1 VRRAGVAAVAV
12 LAAALVA
19 AGSAAPATTTPR
31 ECRGLM
37 ICVTVVGPWVATGAK
52 PVQYL
57 LSCPRG
63 YIVGGTDAELSDRA
77 IDVVFLG
84 NQGAPVNP
92 GITTA
97 RDALF
102 IGTYVGA
109 GDVAATFRPHLGC
122 IPAGG
127 GGGRIPTAVGIFP
140 PGKPTVRHARNVTVR
155 IGKHRLVG
163 SCATGERLVSGWHAI
178 AFKTNVPPPSDI
190 VHGVTATQSVGGG
203 RVVVDVA
210 AAARA
215 TVQVGVLCAG
225 GR

>member
-1 VRRAGVAAVAV
+1 VRRAAALLAGA
-12 LAAALVA
+12 AAALA
-19 AGSAAPATTTPR
+19 AGTAPAASTPR
-31 ECRGLM
+31 ECRGLQV
-37 ICVTVVGPWVATGAK
+37 CVPVVGPWVAVPAT

-92 GITTA
+92 GVTTS

-102 IGTYVGA
+102 VGTYVGA
-109 GDVAATFRPHLGC
+109 GGSAPTFRPHVGC
-122 IPAGG
+122 IPSTG
-127 GGGRIPTAVGIFP
+127 GGGRVPVAAYVFP
-140 PGKPTVRHARNVTVR
+140 PGQPAARHARNVA
-155 IGKHRLVG
+155 VG
-163 SCATGERLVSGWHAI
+163 LGIWHVAEGCAAGERLVSGWHAI
-178 AFKTNVPPPSDI
+178 AFQTKAPPASDL
-190 VHGVTATQSVGGG
+190 VHGVSATQTLRSG
-203 RVVVDVA
+203 RVVVTVS

-215 TVQVGVLCAG
+215 IVQVGAFCSG

>member
-1 VRRAGVAAVAV
+1 VRRAAVLVAT

-19 AGSAAPATTTPR
+19 AGSATPATSTPR

-37 ICVTVVGPWVATGAK
+37 ICVTVIGPWVATGTK

-92 GITTA
+92 GITTS

-102 IGTYVGA
+102 IGTYVGTGSA
-109 GDVAATFRPHLGC
+109 AATFRPHLGC

-127 GGGRIPTAVGIFP
+127 GGGRVPTAVGVFP

-155 IGKHRLVG
+155 IGRHRIAAT
-163 SCATGERLVSGWHAI
+163 CATGERLVSGWHAI
-178 AFKTNVPPPSDI
+178 AFRTKAPPPSDV
-190 VHGVTATQSVGGG
+190 VHGVTATQSVSGG
-203 RVVVDVA
+203 RIVVSVA

-215 TVQVGVLCAG
+215 IVQVGVLCAG

>member
-1 VRRAGVAAVAV
+1 MRRAVAAATLVTA
-12 LAAALVA
+12 LAAAGA
-19 AGSAAPATTTPR
+19 ATPATSTPR

-37 ICVTVVGPWVATGAK
+37 VCVTVAGPWVAVGAT
-52 PVQYL
+52 PTQFL

-63 YIVGGTDAELSDRA
+63 YIVGGTDAELSERA

-97 RDALF
+97 REALF
-102 IGTYVGA
+102 VGTYVGA
-109 GDVAATFRPHLGC
+109 GGSAPTFRPHLGC

-127 GGGRIPTAVGIFP
+127 GGGRIPTAVGVFP
-140 PGKPTVRHARNVTVR
+140 PGTPAIRHARNIPVR
-155 IGKHRLVG
+155 IGKHRLAAG
-163 SCATGERLVSGWHAI
+163 CATGERLVSGWHAI
-178 AFKTNVPPPSDI
+178 AFRTKAPPPSDV
-190 VHGVTATQSVGGG
+190 VHGVTATQSLTAG
-203 RVVVDVA
+203 RLVVDVA

-215 TVQVGVLCAG
+215 IVQLGVLCAG